1 MLEDKNKKI
10 EDVEGV
16 VVSSTVLAD
25 LFGLTTRRIRMLAD
39 EGVIQKTSRGRY
51 NLQENIKSYIVYLK
65 ASQDLKEKT
74 VDDELDPDKE
84 RALLTRRQR
93 EKLDLE
99 IAAMRGQMHFS
110 SDVERVMND
119 MLANFRAKL
128 IAIPTKIAPVL
139 IARNDISEIQQL
151 LQKEF
156 FEVLQELSC
165 YDPAAFYNEKYIE
178 LEEEKLLESGEAN
191 AKEES
196 SEDTEQDN

>member
-1 MLEDKNKKI
+1 MEDKNKKI
-10 EDVEGV
+10 EDVESV

-74 VDDELDPDKE
+74 IDDELDPDKE

-99 IAAMRGQMHFS
+99 IAAMRGKMHLS
-110 SDVERVMND
+110 GDVERVMND

-128 IAIPTKIAPVL
+128 IAMPTKVAPIL
-139 IARNDISEIQQL
+139 IAKNDVSEVQEL
-151 LQKEF
+151 LQREI
-156 FEVLQELSC
+156 FETLQELSC
-165 YDPAAFYNEKYIE
+165 YDPSAFYSEKYIE
-178 LEEEKLLESGEAN
+178 LEEDELLEDGETN
-191 AKEES
+191 AKKENT
-196 SEDTEQDN
+196 EDTE

>member
-1 MLEDKNKKI
+1 MEDKSKKI
-10 EDVEGV
+10 EDVESV

-74 VDDELDPDKE
+74 ADNEIDPDKE

-99 IAAMRGQMHFS
+99 IAAMRGQMHLS

-128 IAIPTKIAPVL
+128 IAMPTKVAPIL
-139 IARNDISEIQQL
+139 IARTDISEIQEI

-165 YDPAAFYNEKYIE
+165 YDPATFYSDKYIE
-178 LEEEKLLESGEAN
+178 VDEEDLEDGVSGEEEN
-191 AKEES
+191 T
-196 SEDTEQDN
+196 EDTE

>member
-16 VVSSTVLAD
+16 VLSSAVLAH

-99 IAAMRGQMHFS
+99 IAAMRG
-110 SDVERVMND
+110 
-119 MLANFRAKL
+119 
-128 IAIPTKIAPVL
+128 
-139 IARNDISEIQQL
+139 
-151 LQKEF
+151 
-156 FEVLQELSC
+156 
-165 YDPAAFYNEKYIE
+165 
-178 LEEEKLLESGEAN
+178 
-191 AKEES
+191 
-196 SEDTEQDN
+196 